1 MKTSELIF
9 FFENFSSL
17 FIIIK
22 HFYTQLHNY
31 YVRTYV
37 RTCIMVVPWDLQT
50 NDSVGEQTDVVVTDN
65 QGRPSFASYF

>member
-1 MKTSELIF
+1 METSELIF

-17 FIIIK
+17 FIIK

-31 YVRTYV
+31 YVRTC
-37 RTCIMVVPWDLQT
+37 TMVPWDLQT